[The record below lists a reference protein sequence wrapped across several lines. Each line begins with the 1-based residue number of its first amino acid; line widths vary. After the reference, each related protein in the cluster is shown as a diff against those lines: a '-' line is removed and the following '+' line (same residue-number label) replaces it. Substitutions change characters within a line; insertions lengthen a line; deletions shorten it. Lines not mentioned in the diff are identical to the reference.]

1 MAKDSGLGK
10 LCSGTEKSAENSGP
24 AMVAWWGD
32 SSYRTLGCSPEGL
45 TLESGVGAI
54 FIEAILETQLMV
66 FLLIFFDF
74 AKVVLL
80 FNAP

>member
-10 LCSGTEKSAENSGP
+10 LCPATEKSAENSGP

-32 SSYRTLGCSPEGL
+32 SSYRTLGCSP
-45 TLESGVGAI
+45 ESGVGAI